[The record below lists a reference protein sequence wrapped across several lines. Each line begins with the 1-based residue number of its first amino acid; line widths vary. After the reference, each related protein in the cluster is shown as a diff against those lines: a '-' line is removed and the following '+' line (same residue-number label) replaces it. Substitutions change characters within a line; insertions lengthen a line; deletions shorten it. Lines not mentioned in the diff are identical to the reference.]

1 MDQAAEFRESL
12 RMVRDSAA
20 AVAPGGDL
28 RRIRALRFTDP
39 GFDRATW
46 NTMCNLG
53 WPALALPES
62 AGGSG
67 LGMRGYVA
75 LAEELGAGLVPEPL
89 IAAAMAARV
98 LSGSALADLL
108 AGTALVI
115 PAWQERPNSFDTGPD
130 TRFRDGRLTGKK
142 LFVPMAGGADFFI
155 VSAREGL
162 SLVGRDA
169 SGVTLALDRT
179 QDGGTLGTLTLDRA
193 PASAIPGDFSRAF
206 EEAALATAAYLLGVS
221 RRAFAITLEY
231 LATRVQFGQPIA
243 TFQALRHRAADL
255 KIQWEL
261 MRASVQSA
269 AAILDR
275 ESGLAVC
282 RAAVSRAK
290 ARAADASLFITRQA
304 IQLHG
309 GIGYTDEAEI
319 GLFLRKAMVHA
330 NLYGSASLHRARY
343 AALAPEEQDA

>member
-1 MDQAAEFRESL
+1 MDQAGEFRESL

-20 AVAPGGDL
+20 AVVPHGDL

-46 NTMCNLG
+46 KQICNFG
-53 WPALALPES
+53 WPSLALPES
-62 AGGSG
+62 EGGSG
-67 LGMRGYVA
+67 LGMRGFVV

-89 IAAAMAARV
+89 ISAAMAARV
-98 LSGSALADLL
+98 LSGAPLSDLL
-108 AGTALVI
+108 AGTSLVI
-115 PAWQERPNSFDTGPD
+115 PAWQERPNSLDPAADTTLRND
-130 TRFRDGRLTGKK
+130 RLTGRK
-142 LFVPMAGGADFFI
+142 LFVPMAGGADFFL

-162 SLVGRDA
+162 ALVPRDA
-169 SGVTLALDRT
+169 AGVMLSLDRT
-179 QDGGTLGTLTLDRA
+179 QDGGTFGTITFDHAPATPLPGHLDRA
-193 PASAIPGDFSRAF
+193 L
-206 EEAALATAAYLLGVS
+206 EEAALATAAYLLGLS
-221 RRAFAITLEY
+221 RRAFAITLAY

-243 TFQALRHRAADL
+243 RFQVLRHRAADL

-269 AAILDR
+269 AVTLDL
-275 ESGLAVC
+275 ESDLPVC

-309 GIGYTDEAEI
+309 GIGYTDEADI

-330 NLYGSASLHRARY
+330 NLYGSASLHRTRY
-343 AALAPEEQDA
+343 AALALEEYDA